1 MRILKKD
8 ADTDVFL
15 SNYNFRRSG
24 CKSKNDCGD
33 DICAPVNIYGGRQ
46 SSNYANL
53 NGGALT
59 DNSASSAD
67 SLSRNVSQPLNR
79 LYNDDKTGEDNVIKT
94 KFNILIAE
102 DNEINAEL
110 MKTII
115 EAENSTDSV
124 SDYNNYNTKRRSN
137 SLPSASSLPYKINTV
152 IAENGKKALDI
163 IFSDANIDLI
173 ILDLMMP
180 IINGFDVL
188 QQIKSSGCNSRLAN
202 IPVLIVSALSESSTI
217 SKGIELG
224 ANDYITK
231 PIVKNIFKAKVNSLI
246 NLKKLYDTLESSEH
260 IIMSLALAVEAK
272 DKYTSGHSKRVSML
286 AYNFGKYLGLGEE
299 DCLLLK
305 RAGCIHD
312 IGKIGIPNDV
322 LNKTGKLSDEEFKL
336 IRNHSVMS
344 SDICKP
350 LISLKKESYIA
361 RYHHERFDGNGYPG
375 ELSSKNIPFLSRI
388 LSVVDSYDAMTSDRP
403 YRKALS
409 KEKALS
415 IFEAEKESGQWDSDI
430 VNELIKFINISDF
443 KYN

>member
-1 MRILKKD
+1 MKMRILSKD
-8 ADTDVFL
+8 AYTDTDAFL
-15 SNYNFRRSG
+15 SNYNFRRGG
-24 CKSKNDCGD
+24 CKSKN
-33 DICAPVNIYGGRQ
+33 NE
-46 SSNYANL
+46 N
-53 NGGALT
+53 
-59 DNSASSAD
+59 
-67 SLSRNVSQPLNR
+67 
-79 LYNDDKTGEDNVIKT
+79 KTGEDNIIEDNIIKT
-94 KFNILIAE
+94 PFNILIAE

-110 MKTII
+110 MKAII
-115 EAENSTDSV
+115 ESEEPQKSI
-124 SDYNNYNTKRRSN
+124 SDFSINKPSAP
-137 SLPSASSLPYKINTV
+137 LPSTSSSLYKINTI

-180 IINGFDVL
+180 LINGFDVL
-188 QQIKSSGCNSRLAN
+188 QKIKSNDFNNRLTN

-246 NLKKLYDTLESSEH
+246 NLKKLYDTLESSEN

-286 AYNFGKYLGLGEE
+286 AYNFGKYLGLSEE

-375 ELSSKNIPFLSRI
+375 ELSNRNIPFLSRI

-415 IFEAEKESGQWDSDI
+415 IFEAEKESGQWDIDI
-430 VNELIKFINISDF
+430 VNQLIKFINISDF

>member
-1 MRILKKD
+1 MKMRILSKD
-8 ADTDVFL
+8 AYTDTDAFL
-15 SNYNFRRSG
+15 SNYNFRRGG
-24 CKSKNDCGD
+24 CKSKN
-33 DICAPVNIYGGRQ
+33 NE
-46 SSNYANL
+46 N
-53 NGGALT
+53 
-59 DNSASSAD
+59 
-67 SLSRNVSQPLNR
+67 
-79 LYNDDKTGEDNVIKT
+79 KTGEDNIIEDNIIKT
-94 KFNILIAE
+94 PFNILIAE

-110 MKTII
+110 MKAII
-115 EAENSTDSV
+115 ESEEPQKSI
-124 SDYNNYNTKRRSN
+124 SDFSINKPSAP
-137 SLPSASSLPYKINTV
+137 LPSTSSSLYKINTI

-180 IINGFDVL
+180 LINGFDVL
-188 QQIKSSGCNSRLAN
+188 QKIKSNDFNNRLTN

-246 NLKKLYDTLESSEH
+246 NLKKLYDTLESSEN

-286 AYNFGKYLGLGEE
+286 AYNFGKYLGLREE

-305 RAGCIHD
+305 RAGCVHD

-375 ELSSKNIPFLSRI
+375 ELSNRNIPFLSRI

-415 IFEAEKESGQWDSDI
+415 IFEAEKESGQWDIDI
-430 VNELIKFINISDF
+430 VNQLIKFINISDF

>member
-1 MRILKKD
+1 MRTLKKD
-8 ADTDVFL
+8 ADVFL
-15 SNYNFRRSG
+15 SNYNFRRG
-24 CKSKNDCGD
+24 CKSKNNCGD
-33 DICAPVNIYGGRQ
+33 GICAPVSINSGGQ
-46 SSNYANL
+46 SLNYANL
-53 NGGALT
+53 NGGGLPANSS
-59 DNSASSAD
+59 NSAD
-67 SLSRNVSQPLNR
+67 GLSRNVPHPFNR
-79 LYNDDKTGEDNVIKT
+79 RYNENKTREDNAIKT
-94 KFNILIAE
+94 PFNILIAE

-110 MKTII
+110 MKAII
-115 EAENSTDSV
+115 ESEKPINSIPDYTTNKP
-124 SDYNNYNTKRRSN
+124 SD
-137 SLPSASSLPYKINTV
+137 SLPFTSSPLYKTNTL

-163 IFSDANIDLI
+163 IFSDVNIDLI

-188 QQIKSSGCNSRLAN
+188 QKIKSSGFSSRLAN

-246 NLKKLYDTLESSEH
+246 NLKKLYDTLESSEN

-272 DKYTSGHSKRVSML
+272 DKYTSGHSKRVSIL
-286 AYNFGKYLGLGEE
+286 AYNFGKYLGLCEE

-312 IGKIGIPNDV
+312 IGKIGIPNDI

-375 ELSSKNIPFLSRI
+375 ELSSKNIPLLSRI
-388 LSVVDSYDAMTSDRP
+388 LFVVDSYDAMTSDRP
-403 YRKALS
+403 YRKALT

-415 IFEAEKESGQWDSDI
+415 IFEAEKESGQWDTEI
-430 VNELIKFINISDF
+430 VNELIKFINIGGDF

>member
-1 MRILKKD
+1 MQTFKKD
-8 ADTDVFL
+8 ADVFL
-15 SNYNFRRSG
+15 LNYTARKNILRSPD
-24 CKSKNDCGD
+24 KQLHDENQTD
-33 DICAPVNIYGGRQ
+33 DTITTP
-46 SSNYANL
+46 
-53 NGGALT
+53 
-59 DNSASSAD
+59 
-67 SLSRNVSQPLNR
+67 
-79 LYNDDKTGEDNVIKT
+79 
-94 KFNILIAE
+94 FNILIAE
-102 DNEINAEL
+102 DNKINAEL
-110 MKTII
+110 MKAII
-115 EAENSTDSV
+115 ETEEPQITYSSKYK
-124 SDYNNYNTKRRSN
+124 SSN
-137 SLPSASSLPYKINTV
+137 QPMFASSSLYKINTI
-152 IAENGKKALDI
+152 IAENGKKTLDI
-163 IFSDANIDLI
+163 IFSNVNIDLI

-188 QQIKSSGCNSRLAN
+188 KKIKSSGLNSRLSN
-202 IPVLIVSALSESSTI
+202 IPVLIVSALTEPSTI

-246 NLKKLYDTLESSEH
+246 NLKKLYETLESSEN

-286 AYNFGKYLGLGEE
+286 AYNFGKYLGLREE

-322 LNKTGKLSDEEFKL
+322 LNKTGKLTNEEFNL

-344 SDICKP
+344 SDICEP
-350 LISLKKESYIA
+350 LISLKKESYIIK
-361 RYHHERFDGNGYPG
+361 YHHERFDGNGYPG
-375 ELSSKNIPFLSRI
+375 ELSSKNIPLLSRI

-403 YRKALS
+403 YRKALT

-415 IFEAEKESGQWDSDI
+415 IFESEKESGQWDSNI
-430 VNELIKFINISDF
+430 VNELIKFININDF

>member
-8 ADTDVFL
+8 ADVFL

-24 CKSKNDCGD
+24 CKSKNNCGD
-33 DICAPVNIYGGRQ
+33 DICSPVNINGSEQ
-46 SSNYANL
+46 SLNYANL
-53 NGGALT
+53 NGGGRPA
-59 DNSASSAD
+59 NSASSAD
-67 SLSRNVSQPLNR
+67 SLSRNVSHPFNR
-79 LYNDDKTGEDNVIKT
+79 LYNENKTGKDNLIKT
-94 KFNILIAE
+94 PFNILIAE

-110 MKTII
+110 MKAII
-115 EAENSTDSV
+115 ESEKNIPQKSFSDS
-124 SDYNNYNTKRRSN
+124 NTNKPFD
-137 SLPSASSLPYKINTV
+137 SLLFTPSLPYKINTV

-163 IFSDANIDLI
+163 IFSDVNIDLI

-188 QQIKSSGCNSRLAN
+188 QKIKSSGFNSRLAN

-246 NLKKLYDTLESSEH
+246 NLKKLYDTLESSEN

-286 AYNFGKYLGLGEE
+286 AYNFGKYLGLCEE

-375 ELSSKNIPFLSRI
+375 ELSSKDIPLLSRI

-409 KEKALS
+409 KDKALS
-415 IFEAEKESGQWDSDI
+415 IFEAEKESGQWDIDI
-430 VNELIKFINISDF
+430 VNKLIKFINISDF